1 VKAKVARYVICGLIV
16 AISAA
21 AVVCLVTYDQGDL
34 QRQQYPVNDPIRNLL
49 GSWGALAAFHLYEW
63 LGFVAFGLF
72 GVAAYWSVTAAV
84 TGALEKKAL
93 RIIGALL
100 FVASGCGFAH
110 SLPYSPQW
118 IPGNG
123 GLLGRF
129 FAAQLVPIL
138 GVPLFGILLAVLS
151 FLSVCLA
158 TDTRL
163 APAAWRALLLI
174 SGRIR
179 GAFRGGRAAAPRPAP
194 APKPAS
200 PAPAKADPPPAPAK
214 EPPPRKAPKK
224 PTQKELIPEEKPKP
238 APATPKTRGGYV
250 LPGPELLTPPEPP
263 VEGTSAAAL
272 KEESEVLCKTLAD
285 FDISAEV
292 VNIEVGPVVVQY
304 QLELAAGT
312 KVHKVQALSDDLAM
326 ALKTPSVRIV
336 APIPGKSAVGIEV
349 PNKKRALV
357 RLSELFEQPDI
368 DFDRYE
374 IPMCLGKDSSGSPV
388 VADMAEMPHLLIAG
402 ATGSGKTIC
411 LNTIIMS
418 MLMTQ
423 HPNDLKLLLVDPKM
437 VEMACFKDIP
447 HLISPVV
454 TDMKRAPDVLNW
466 AATKMDERYDV
477 LAEAGVRSIVDYNNV
492 GADELASRSERE
504 LPARLPYIIIII
516 DELADLMSVSA
527 KEVEMSI
534 TRLAQKSRA
543 VGIHIVLATQR
554 PSVDVITG
562 LIKSNLP
569 SRISFRVTSK
579 IDSRTILDRN
589 GAEKLLGQGDLLMIP
604 PGGMNMIRAQGTYVT
619 DDEVRAVVDFIK
631 AQAEPEYYEDLVE
644 WEDPS
649 ERRGMKDDPLFNDAA
664 RIVIESQRGSASL
677 LQRRLGIGYTRAS
690 RLVDMMED
698 EGVVGKHKEA
708 QARKVLLTI
717 EEWEQRLAAES
728 EDEQPP
734 HEQ

>member
-1 VKAKVARYVICGLIV
+1 VKARIIRYVVCGLIV
-16 AISAA
+16 AACAA
-21 AVVCLVTYDQGDL
+21 AIVSLVTYDQGDL
-34 QRQQYPVNDPIRNLL
+34 QSEKYPVNDPLNNLC
-49 GSWGALAAFHLYEW
+49 GRFGAFAAHLLYEW
-63 LGFVAFGLF
+63 LGFVAFGAL
-72 GVAAYWSVTAAV
+72 GIVVYWSVATVV
-84 TGALEKKAL
+84 TGTLEKKAL
-93 RIIGALL
+93 RIIGAAI
-100 FVASGCGFAH
+100 FVASGCGFAQ
-110 SLPYSPQW
+110 SLPYSPPW
-118 IPGNG
+118 LPGNG
-123 GLLGRF
+123 GLMGRF
-129 FAAQLVPIL
+129 YAALLVPIL
-138 GVPLFGILLAVLS
+138 GRFLFGIVFACLT
-151 FLSVCLA
+151 FLSLCLA

-163 APAAWRALLLI
+163 APAAGRGLVALLR
-174 SGRIR
+174 RIGGLLSRR
-179 GAFRGGRAAAPRPAP
+179 GEGAAPVPRPARTAP
-194 APKPAS
+194 APVETGP
-200 PAPAKADPPPAPAK
+200 PPPAEEPEPSKKPAK
-214 EPPPRKAPKK
+214 KRRARKKPPPEEPKS
-224 PTQKELIPEEKPKP
+224 
-238 APATPKTRGGYV
+238 APAVPKTRGGYV

-263 VEGTSAAAL
+263 IEGTSAAAL

-292 VNIEVGPVVVQY
+292 VDIEVGPVVVQY

-357 RLSELFEQPDI
+357 RLSELFEEPEVNLDK
-368 DFDRYE
+368 YE
-374 IPMCLGKDSSGSPV
+374 IPLLLGKDTSGSPV
-388 VADMAEMPHLLIAG
+388 VSDMAEMPHLLIAG

-423 HPNDLKLLLVDPKM
+423 HPKDLKLLLVDPKM

-454 TDMKRAPDVLNW
+454 TDMKKAPDVLNW

-477 LAEAGVRSIVDYNNV
+477 LAEAGVRSIVDYNSV
-492 GADELASRSERE
+492 GAEELESRSERE
-504 LPARLPYIIIII
+504 LPERLPYIIIMI

-527 KEVEMSI
+527 KEVESSI

-569 SRISFRVTSK
+569 SRVSFRVTSK

-604 PGGMNMIRAQGTYVT
+604 PGSTDMIRAQGTYVS
-619 DDEVRAVVDFIK
+619 DDEVQTVVDFIK
-631 AQAEPEYYEDLVE
+631 AQAEPEYYEDLMD
-644 WEDPS
+644 WEEPLAAG
-649 ERRGMKDDPLFNDAA
+649 GMKDDPLFNDAA
-664 RIVIESQRGSASL
+664 RVIIESQRGSASL

-698 EGVVGKHKEA
+698 EGIVGGHKEA

-717 EEWEQRLAAES
+717 EEWEQRLQAES
-728 EDEQPP
+728 EDEQPSP
-734 HEQ
+734 